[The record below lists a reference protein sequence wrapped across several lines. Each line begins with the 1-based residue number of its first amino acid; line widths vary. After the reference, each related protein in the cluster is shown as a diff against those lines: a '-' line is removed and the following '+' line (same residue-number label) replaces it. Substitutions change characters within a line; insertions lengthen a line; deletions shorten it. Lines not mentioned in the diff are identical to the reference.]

1 MIWYHSNFRGRV
13 QRFAGTAGARY
24 AGGAAI
30 WPCLPGKSVT
40 AIRRREAPVDDR
52 LTMIHASGTTEGSPL
67 TRRAHLTALSGLL
80 LAAIAAVPAAAHPHV
95 FVAAK
100 AEIVFAADGS
110 VQAIRNRW
118 SFDEAYSAYITQG
131 LDKNGDGKLT
141 SDELAELAKINVESL
156 PDVEFFTAAKLNGRK
171 QEFGTPGEQV
181 MSYDNK
187 VLTLVFTL
195 PLKTPAKARS
205 FGIEIGDPTYFV
217 AFSIVDEPDAVVT
230 RGAPQGCVVRV
241 NRPPKLD
248 DATQKRLA
256 EADITATPDVS
267 GLEIVTRALVA
278 CP

>member
-1 MIWYHSNFRGRV
+1 MAVAVIERG
-13 QRFAGTAGARY
+13 
-24 AGGAAI
+24 
-30 WPCLPGKSVT
+30 
-40 AIRRREAPVDDR
+40 EAPVDDR
-52 LTMIHASGTTEGSPL
+52 FTMIHASGITEGSPL
-67 TRRAHLTALSGLL
+67 TRHAHLMALSGLL
-80 LAAIAAVPAAAHPHV
+80 LAAIAAGPAAAHPHV
-95 FVAAK
+95 FVTAK

-195 PLKTPAKARS
+195 PLKTPAKVRS

-217 AFSIVDEPDAVVT
+217 AFNIVDEPDAVVT
-230 RGAPQGCVVRV
+230 KGAPQGCVVRV

-267 GLEIVTRALVA
+267 ALEIVTRALVA

>member
-1 MIWYHSNFRGRV
+1 MIWYHSSFRGRV
-13 QRFAGTAGARY
+13 QRFAGTAGVRH
-24 AGGAAI
+24 GRSAAI
-30 WPCLPGKSVT
+30 WPRLAGMAVA
-40 AIRRREAPVDDR
+40 AIRRDEAPVDDR
-52 LTMIHASGTTEGSPL
+52 LTMIHASGITEGSPL

-80 LAAIAAVPAAAHPHV
+80 LAAIAAGPAAAHPHV
-95 FVAAK
+95 FVTAK

-131 LDKNGDGKLT
+131 LDKNGDGKLS

-181 MSYDNK
+181 MTFDNK

-230 RGAPQGCVVRV
+230 KGAPQGCVVRV

>member
-1 MIWYHSNFRGRV
+1 M
-13 QRFAGTAGARY
+13 
-24 AGGAAI
+24 
-30 WPCLPGKSVT
+30 
-40 AIRRREAPVDDR
+40 
-52 LTMIHASGTTEGSPL
+52 

-80 LAAIAAVPAAAHPHV
+80 LAAIAAGPAAAHPHV
-95 FVAAK
+95 FVTAK
-100 AEIVFAADGS
+100 AEIVFATDGS

-217 AFSIVDEPDAVVT
+217 AFNIVDEPDAVVT
-230 RGAPQGCVVRV
+230 KGAPQGCVVRV

-248 DATQKRLA
+248 DSTQKRLA